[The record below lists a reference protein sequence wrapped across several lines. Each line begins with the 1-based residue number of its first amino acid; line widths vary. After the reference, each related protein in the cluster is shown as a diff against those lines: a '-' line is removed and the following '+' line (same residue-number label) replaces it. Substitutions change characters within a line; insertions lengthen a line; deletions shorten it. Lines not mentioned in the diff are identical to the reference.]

1 MTRQGISVS
10 FTHNRRS
17 GRRDTQINVPIPSIL
32 TALVCSTSEG
42 RFWGRG
48 WVILRKN
55 YLGTITIE
63 MRVLYVLL
71 EYFTDDR
78 TPAPLNLDKLMMES
92 TPKQDPSELEYGR

>member
-1 MTRQGISVS
+1 M
-10 FTHNRRS
+10 
-17 GRRDTQINVPIPSIL
+17 
-32 TALVCSTSEG
+32 
-42 RFWGRG
+42 
-48 WVILRKN
+48 ILRKN